1 MLCIKYIDKSWS
13 QENSCRDTCIKH
25 QFLFPVPGMEL
36 VGNKISIGS
45 MLIVCYEGWV
55 AGLLITWTWCNG
67 NHDYTWHCHNS
78 HTVPTRPACW
88 QLIKHQA
95 KERVDGKKSWM
106 FWSWSTSDQSYHCN
120 VLSTQFPT
128 IWENSYWSWHLLR
141 RFSSDHPLC
150 SGFQTSLVSCWGAG
164 AQLGENSLVFIASYS
179 IVCLG
184 YISPWQ
190 GGRRLPA
197 FVHVNLRKLLAS
209 TWFWWNSISI
219 KSKSY
224 LPSPPWCNI
233 H

>member
-1 MLCIKYIDKSWS
+1 
-13 QENSCRDTCIKH
+13 
-25 QFLFPVPGMEL
+25 
-36 VGNKISIGS
+36 
-45 MLIVCYEGWV
+45 
-55 AGLLITWTWCNG
+55 
-67 NHDYTWHCHNS
+67 
-78 HTVPTRPACW
+78 
-88 QLIKHQA
+88 
-95 KERVDGKKSWM
+95 M

-150 SGFQTSLVSCWGAG
+150 SSFQTSLVSCWGAG

-209 TWFWWNSISI
+209 SWFWSNQFQLNLNPIFPVPLDVISI
-219 KSKSY
+219 KWECSTIPTLYFVNRGTRRKF
-224 LPSPPWCNI
+224 I
-233 H
+233 RTFV